1 MIIAIGIYA
10 VTKTKKMKSDCEIRI
25 RETQKIILL
34 LKEIKYLKTNR

>member
-10 VTKTKKMKSDCEIRI
+10 VTKTKEMKSDCESGI